1 MPIEFGLPTSN
12 RIAHMKTQLYQVA
25 VVATVTAAL
34 ISCDD
39 NPFAQQD
46 SNAPATGEAAASA
59 EVQTTA
65 DTPELPAI
73 TPEEVN
79 VGFAPR
85 ISGMKFLSQESI
97 AISTTPK
104 ANGDL
109 QVKAKIKLKITED
122 LYSRSEKPAEFG
134 EARKQVFELYQTVMR
149 PDSSYL
155 LDMGAENSLLRDE
168 DREVPALPEDLQQ
181 LYNEMANL
189 SEGYCF
195 KLAHPAGT
203 NLELELTMDAR
214 WQDGKWNTS
223 NIIETEDIL
232 TPLSFLAPASTLE
245 QNAPILTQEFIAA
258 RITEIAAKAD
268 SFKTAAE
275 AYHKTRE
282 EAAATKLSERRA
294 KEFEEKLK
302 QEEEAQ
308 KAAEAEA
315 AKKEWSD
322 FCIKYFSPGC
332 KFTGEWTRDGRF
344 GELTI
349 SINGATMHENAIQFH
364 GELYDTKLPQARI
377 GITGRCSMTKDED
390 GTSKVNIILYEGQYD
405 PDEPT
410 AEIYDAPD
418 GRMILNF
425 DKKGNLGG
433 IMTRA
438 AWIETPKKSFSV
450 HFKPAP
456 QKTQK

>member
-1 MPIEFGLPTSN
+1 
-12 RIAHMKTQLYQVA
+12 
-25 VVATVTAAL
+25 
-34 ISCDD
+34 
-39 NPFAQQD
+39 
-46 SNAPATGEAAASA
+46 
-59 EVQTTA
+59 
-65 DTPELPAI
+65 
-73 TPEEVN
+73 
-79 VGFAPR
+79 
-85 ISGMKFLSQESI
+85 
-97 AISTTPK
+97 
-104 ANGDL
+104 
-109 QVKAKIKLKITED
+109 
-122 LYSRSEKPAEFG
+122 
-134 EARKQVFELYQTVMR
+134 
-149 PDSSYL
+149 
-155 LDMGAENSLLRDE
+155 
-168 DREVPALPEDLQQ
+168 
-181 LYNEMANL
+181 MANL

-332 KFTGEWTRDGRF
+332 KFNGEWTRDGRF

-377 GITGRCSMTKDED
+377 DITGRCSMTKDED

-438 AWIETPKKSFSV
+438 AWIEAPKKSFSV